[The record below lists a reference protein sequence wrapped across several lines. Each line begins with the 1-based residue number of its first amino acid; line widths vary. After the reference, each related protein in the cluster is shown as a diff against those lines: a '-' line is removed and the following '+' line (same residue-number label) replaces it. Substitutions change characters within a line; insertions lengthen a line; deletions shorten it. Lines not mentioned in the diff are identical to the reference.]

1 MNVRKLSMRINSSL
15 CIREV
20 TQDRKLVNVLNIRKS
35 FVTCCL
41 LLLMR
46 DVQKIM
52 PMNLMKVEKIVLSN
66 PFSLNTELLI
76 PSARRQNSVQFR
88 EDTQWT
94 V

>member
-1 MNVRKLSMRINSSL
+1 MHKRGYTRQKTCECTEYKKIFCDMLSL
-15 CIREV
+15 
-20 TQDRKLVNVLNIRKS
+20 TAHG
-35 FVTCCL
+35 
-41 LLLMR
+41 